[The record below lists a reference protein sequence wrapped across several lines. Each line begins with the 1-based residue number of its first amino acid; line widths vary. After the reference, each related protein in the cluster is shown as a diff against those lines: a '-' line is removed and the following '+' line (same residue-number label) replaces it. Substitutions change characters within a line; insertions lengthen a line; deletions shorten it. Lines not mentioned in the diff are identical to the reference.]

1 MVIDS
6 SVLMAILLGEP
17 DRERYKRAINAA
29 PRRLVSTMTKLESG
43 IVMVGRF
50 GPTGSRY
57 LDDLLRDIAAVIV
70 PFTDDQADIAR
81 DAFIRYGKGRHKAG
95 LNFGDCAS
103 YALAKAEAEPL
114 LFKGTDFGATDVE
127 VVAAIF

>member
-6 SVLMAILLGEP
+6 SVLIAILFGEP
-17 DRERYKRAINAA
+17 DREIFKRAIDAA
-29 PRRLVSTMTKLESG
+29 PTRLVSAMTKLESG

-50 GPTGSRY
+50 GPAGGRH
-57 LDDLLRDIAAVIV
+57 LDDLLRDIAATIV
-70 PFTDDQADIAR
+70 PFTDHHADLAR
-81 DAFIRYGKGRHKAG
+81 DAFIRFGKGRHKAG

-114 LFKGTDFGATDVE
+114 
-127 VVAAIF
+127 

>member
-1 MVIDS
+1 
-6 SVLMAILLGEP
+6 
-17 DRERYKRAINAA
+17 
-29 PRRLVSTMTKLESG
+29 
-43 IVMVGRF
+43 MVGHV
-50 GPTGSRY
+50 GPIGSRY

-127 VVAAIF
+127 VVAVIF